1 MEGTNKNKGS
11 IDTHH
16 AGGRPRLA
24 RYERRSHHHKVSY
37 NDEEENIIQYK
48 AEQAGKPDD
57 VYLHEAGL
65 DAVVHAH
72 MSDENIEQ
80 LRDVCGMAN
89 NTNQIAHQANAGGLV
104 SIRTKAEQL
113 VVYLTELILRILRGG
128 DLSEPT
134 GEPVSNQQEGQV

>member
-1 MEGTNKNKGS
+1 MEEINQKKNC
-11 IDTHH
+11 IDTHRT
-16 AGGRPRLA
+16 GGRPRLA
-24 RYERRSHHHKVSY
+24 RYERRNHHHKVSY

-65 DAVVHAH
+65 DALVQAH
-72 MSDENIEQ
+72 LSDENIEQ

-89 NTNQIAHQANAGGLV
+89 NTNQIAHQANAGGLL

-113 VVYLTELILRILRGG
+113 VVYLTELIRRILRGG
-128 DLSEPT
+128 DLSEPISAT
-134 GEPVSNQQEGQV
+134 DDRITD

>member
-1 MEGTNKNKGS
+1 MKETNGKKGS
-11 IDTHH
+11 IDTHR
-16 AGGRPRLA
+16 AGGRPRLT
-24 RYERRSHHHKVSY
+24 RYERRNHHHKVSY

-48 AEQAGKPDD
+48 AEQAGKTDD

-65 DAVVHAH
+65 DAVVQAH

-80 LRDVCGMAN
+80 LRNVCSMAN
-89 NTNQIAHQANAGGLV
+89 NTNQIAHQANAGGFASV
-104 SIRTKAEQL
+104 RSKAEQL

-134 GEPVSNQQEGQV
+134 GMPVSNAQKEQV

>member
-1 MEGTNKNKGS
+1 MERTNNSKGC
-11 IDTHH
+11 IDTHRS
-16 AGGRPRLA
+16 GGRPRLA

-57 VYLHEAGL
+57 QYLHEAGL
-65 DAVVHAH
+65 DAVVKAH

-89 NTNQIAHQANAGGLV
+89 NTNQIAHQANAGGILSV
-104 SIRTKAEQL
+104 RTKAEQL
-113 VVYLTELILRILRGG
+113 VVYLTELIRRILRGG

-134 GEPVSNQQEGQV
+134 DVAVTNQQEGKA